1 MSYLKEYWAFQ
12 AKFQQEFNMKL
23 ILTEEQEF
31 LRDTAK
37 DFAQERTP
45 ITHFRS
51 LRDNNDQN
59 LWDKDIWQEMVNLGW
74 SGILIP
80 EEFGGSNFG
89 VAGISVILQ
98 ECGKTLTPSPLFST
112 GVLGAY
118 AISNFGTQEQK
129 EQYLPK
135 IVNGQITTAL
145 AVDESSHHDPSKTS
159 LTAEK
164 KDDKYLLNG
173 KKTFVI
179 DGASADVLI
188 VLTRTSGN
196 SGELAGLTLFIID
209 SNADGINKI
218 KLDMADSRNYANIN
232 FNDVKCS
239 NQDILGALESG
250 GETVE
255 SILDIGRIAI
265 SAEMLG
271 NAESAFETTIEY
283 LKQRK
288 QFGVLIGTFQALQHR
303 AAAMF
308 CEIELTKSAVMAAV
322 HGADERSNEL
332 QRLSS
337 LTKTIA
343 GETLHLVSN
352 EAIQMHGGIGVT
364 DEYDLGFFIK
374 RSRVAEQIFGSS
386 TYHTERYA
394 NLSGF

>member
-1 MSYLKEYWAFQ
+1 
-12 AKFQQEFNMKL
+12 MKL

-45 ITHFRS
+45 VTHFRS
-51 LRDNNDQN
+51 LRDNKDEN

-80 EEFGGSNFG
+80 EEFGGSDFG

-129 EQYLPK
+129 EKYLSK
-135 IVNGQITTAL
+135 IVSGEITTAL
-145 AVDESSHHDPSKTS
+145 AVDESSHHDPSKT
-159 LTAEK
+159 LFKAEQK
-164 KDDKYLLNG
+164 GSDFLLNG

-179 DGASADVLI
+179 DGDSADILI
-188 VLTRTSGN
+188 ILARTSGN
-196 SGELAGLTLFIID
+196 SGDLAGLTLFIVE
-209 SNADGINKI
+209 SNVEGIKKI
-218 KLDMADSRNYANIN
+218 KLDMADSRNYANIE
-232 FNDVKCS
+232 FNDVECS
-239 NQDILGALESG
+239 NKSILGALESG

-255 SILDIGRIAI
+255 RILDIGRIAM

-271 NAESAFETTIEY
+271 NAESAFETTIDY

-303 AAAMF
+303 AAEMF
-308 CEIELTKSAVMAAV
+308 CEIELTKSAVMAAI
-322 HGADERSNEL
+322 HGADENSNEL

-337 LTKTIA
+337 LAKTIA
-343 GETLHLVSN
+343 GETLNLVSN

>member
-1 MSYLKEYWAFQ
+1 
-12 AKFQQEFNMKL
+12 MKL

-45 ITHFRS
+45 VTHFRS
-51 LRDNNDQN
+51 LRDNKDEN

-80 EEFGGSNFG
+80 EEFGGSDFG

-129 EQYLPK
+129 EKYLSK
-135 IVNGQITTAL
+135 IVSGEITTAL
-145 AVDESSHHDPSKTS
+145 AVDESSHHDPCKT
-159 LTAEK
+159 LFKAEQK
-164 KDDKYLLNG
+164 GNNFLLNG

-179 DGASADVLI
+179 DGASADILI
-188 VLTRTSGN
+188 ILARTSGN
-196 SGELAGLTLFIID
+196 SGDLAGLTLFIVE
-209 SNADGINKI
+209 SNIDGIKKI
-218 KLDMADSRNYANIN
+218 KLDMADSRNYANIE
-232 FNDVKCS
+232 FNDVECS
-239 NQDILGALESG
+239 NKSILGALESG

-255 SILDIGRIAI
+255 RILDIGRIAM

-271 NAESAFETTIEY
+271 NAESAFETTIDY

-303 AAAMF
+303 AAEMF
-308 CEIELTKSAVMAAV
+308 CEIELTKSAVMAAI
-322 HGADERSNEL
+322 HGADENSNEL

-337 LTKTIA
+337 LAKTIA
-343 GETLHLVSN
+343 GETLNLVSN

>member
-1 MSYLKEYWAFQ
+1 
-12 AKFQQEFNMKL
+12 MKL

-37 DFAQERTP
+37 DFAHERTP
-45 ITHFRS
+45 VTHFRA

-59 LWDKDIWQEMVNLGW
+59 LWDKEIWQEMVNLGW

-135 IVNGQITTAL
+135 IVNGEITTAL

-159 LTAEK
+159 LKAEK
-164 KDDKYLLNG
+164 KEDNYILNG

-179 DGASADVLI
+179 DGASADILI

-232 FNDVKCS
+232 FNDVTCS
-239 NQDILGALESG
+239 NQDILGALETG

-337 LTKTIA
+337 LAKTIA

>member
-1 MSYLKEYWAFQ
+1 
-12 AKFQQEFNMKL
+12 MKL

-37 DFAQERTP
+37 NFAQERTP
-45 ITHFRS
+45 VAHFRA
-51 LRDNNDQN
+51 LRDSNDQN

-74 SGILIP
+74 PGILIP
-80 EEFGGSNFG
+80 EEFGGSYFG

-135 IVNGQITTAL
+135 IVNGEITTAL

-164 KDDKYLLNG
+164 KDDKYILNG

-209 SNADGINKI
+209 SNVDGIDKT

-239 NQDILGALESG
+239 NKDILGALESG

-255 SILDIGRIAI
+255 SILDIGRITI

-337 LTKTIA
+337 LAKTVA

>member
-1 MSYLKEYWAFQ
+1 
-12 AKFQQEFNMKL
+12 MKL
-23 ILTEEQEF
+23 VLTEEQEF

-45 ITHFRS
+45 VTHFRS
-51 LRDNNDQN
+51 LRDNKDEN

-80 EEFGGSNFG
+80 EEFGGSDFG

-129 EQYLPK
+129 EKYLPK
-135 IVNGQITTAL
+135 IVSGEITTAL
-145 AVDESSHHDPSKTS
+145 AVDESSHHDPSKT
-159 LTAEK
+159 LFKAEQK
-164 KDDKYLLNG
+164 GSDFLLNG

-179 DGASADVLI
+179 DGASADILVILA
-188 VLTRTSGN
+188 RTSGN
-196 SGELAGLTLFIID
+196 SGDLAGLTLFIVE
-209 SNADGINKI
+209 SNADGIKKI
-218 KLDMADSRNYANIN
+218 KLDMADSRNYANIE
-232 FNDVKCS
+232 FNDVECS
-239 NQDILGALESG
+239 NKSILGALESG

-255 SILDIGRIAI
+255 RILDIGRIAM

-271 NAESAFETTIEY
+271 NAESAFETTIDY

-303 AAAMF
+303 AAEMF
-308 CEIELTKSAVMAAV
+308 CEIELTKSAVMAAI
-322 HGADERSNEL
+322 HGADENSNEL

-337 LTKTIA
+337 LAKTIA
-343 GETLHLVSN
+343 GETLNLVSN